1 MQKIQLNKLQ
11 LTKGASMQGQ
21 EEGSGIFR
29 LSKEGAGFLLPQ
41 LMTCEE
47 RYLTFRIEVLE
58 EHSLA
63 MNLLAYVHEEMEEEH
78 SMEEKHSM
86 EEGHSMEEEHK
97 PAFTVRLGLLPRV
110 ETTVCIDLNWM
121 DAGELF
127 PEALPGTLK
136 IVCHGRRVSREE
148 LSEIVLSSMP
158 AFRDVKLRISDM
170 MLTDTYPEQTLPD
183 RKLVDRFGQST
194 WKEWTGKVKSD
205 ADLKLRLE
213 SQLAES
219 GGGYPFENW
228 SA

>member
-11 LTKGASMQGQ
+11 LTKGASIQEQ

-63 MNLLAYVHEEMEEEH
+63 MNLLAYVHEEMEE
-78 SMEEKHSM
+78 KHSM
-86 EEGHSMEEEHK
+86 EEERK

-121 DAGELF
+121 DAGELS
-127 PEALPGTLK
+127 P
-136 IVCHGRRVSREE
+136 
-148 LSEIVLSSMP
+148 
-158 AFRDVKLRISDM
+158 
-170 MLTDTYPEQTLPD
+170 
-183 RKLVDRFGQST
+183 
-194 WKEWTGKVKSD
+194 
-205 ADLKLRLE
+205 
-213 SQLAES
+213 
-219 GGGYPFENW
+219 
-228 SA
+228 

>member
-1 MQKIQLNKLQ
+1 
-11 LTKGASMQGQ
+11 
-21 EEGSGIFR
+21 
-29 LSKEGAGFLLPQ
+29 
-41 LMTCEE
+41 
-47 RYLTFRIEVLE
+47 
-58 EHSLA
+58 

-78 SMEEKHSM
+78 SMEEGHSMEEKHSM
-86 EEGHSMEEEHK
+86 EEGRK

-158 AFRDVKLRISDM
+158 AFHDVKLRISDM

-183 RKLVDRFGQST
+183 RKLVDRFGQSA

-205 ADLKLRLE
+205 ADLKRLPLRELVCLGRLEGKEAERRHRLFLQMQTGRQMVAHGSGGLRLFQHGAGLRRPGRRLPHRRRGE
-213 SQLAES
+213 LA
-219 GGGYPFENW
+219 GVAAGAG
-228 SA
+228 